1 MIYVSRG
8 VTFTTTAQETVP
20 CYSHLPPPFISLN
33 DFVLVPLVVVFYI
46 MSTNM
51 PMGNENCYCYACA
64 EIYVPCH
71 MAGRLAMA
79 SPWVGLGG
87 KSDI

>member
-1 MIYVSRG
+1 
-8 VTFTTTAQETVP
+8 
-20 CYSHLPPPFISLN
+20 
-33 DFVLVPLVVVFYI
+33 
-46 MSTNM
+46 M
-51 PMGNENCYCYACA
+51 PMGNEKCYCYACA

>member
-1 MIYVSRG
+1 
-8 VTFTTTAQETVP
+8 
-20 CYSHLPPPFISLN
+20 
-33 DFVLVPLVVVFYI
+33 
-46 MSTNM
+46 M

-64 EIYVPCH
+64 ELYVPCH

-79 SPWVGLGG
+79 SSWVGLGG

>member
-1 MIYVSRG
+1 MIIYYHCTRDS
-8 VTFTTTAQETVP
+8 TLLLSFLLTCHP
-20 CYSHLPPPFISLN
+20 LPFHKKNCTWYTSFFNI
-33 DFVLVPLVVVFYI
+33 I
-46 MSTNM
+46 STNM
-51 PMGNENCYCYACA
+51 PMGSENCYCYACA

-79 SPWVGLGG
+79 SSWVGLGG